1 MAKITY
7 QDKVDLYENANVQH
21 INKVIADDMNEIKD
35 AVNDNETKI
44 LIAVSDTAPSTCAKD
59 DLYYNTTQNKIFV
72 ATATNTWSSTGT
84 TPTENTIYILFDTK
98 TTYSYDGNSLVSI
111 GGGEDEIAIS
121 TSEPTEHEK
130 LWVNPNQLVK
140 AYGSYIS
147 NEYGTSQTIG
157 YSQEYVNGKLLWAN
171 QNPTSAF
178 TSSSINLTTNNCDFF
193 EVIYATNLS
202 ETNETASTGR
212 IPFGKRVRLNDCFAW
227 GNTMKVVQ
235 RVITTSSNTT
245 LTLEAGYSGVPGSV
259 GADNSACVPLYVIGY
274 KSGILN

>member
-7 QDKVDLYENANVQH
+7 QDKVDLYENTNVQH

-35 AVNDNETKI
+35 VINDNETKV

-140 AYGSYIS
+140 AYGTYIS
-147 NEYGTSQTIG
+147 NTHGSSQTIG
-157 YSQEYVNGKLLWAN
+157 YSQEYVNRDNTYSTSEIKTNKVWIDGKPIYRIVLDTTDTN
-171 QNPTSAF
+171 STS
-178 TSSSINLTTNNCDFF
+178 NWKQYN
-193 EVIYATNLS
+193 Y
-202 ETNETASTGR
+202 STLG
-212 IPFGKRVRLNDCFAW
+212 IP
-227 GNTMKVVQ
+227 
-235 RVITTSSNTT
+235 
-245 LTLEAGYSGVPGSV
+245 
-259 GADNSACVPLYVIGY
+259 
-274 KSGILN
+274 SGIDTAWFPEAYSIIVQENNPYVESFYSQGTRIQTSPATAKINILGNGTAYSRYIIIMEYTKTTD